1 MLVGQGYGDIPFA
14 RSIASLLFLSCMM
27 EKAEERSILRTR
39 RGQRDPRLTARFFLQ
54 LFSSHRC
61 QFYVLDFHS
70 MTSEY
75 DVFRN
80 HFQYW
85 NIISLTLKLG
95 LWDNTDE
102 DSFVQISQLSPS

>member
-1 MLVGQGYGDIPFA
+1 
-14 RSIASLLFLSCMM
+14 
-27 EKAEERSILRTR
+27 
-39 RGQRDPRLTARFFLQ
+39 
-54 LFSSHRC
+54 
-61 QFYVLDFHS
+61 